1 MAKHGAIRQFLKR
14 LRRIHSNFWLVVLTF
29 ILVTVVTPG
38 IAADRPIPSPIQAI
52 GFSSDD
58 LNHGKVLY
66 DMGRFSEAAGVW
78 RRTAQAY
85 HAQEDTLNQ
94 ALSLSYLSLAYQD
107 LGNWRQAEA
116 AIAHSLNLLQPEDS
130 LSPHGITLLAQALN
144 TQGSLQLAM
153 GQPERALNTWRRAAD
168 TYLKVGDEIGRL
180 GSQINQAQA
189 LQTIGLY
196 RRAQKV
202 LEQVHQALQ
211 TQPNSRIKA
220 SGLRSLGGVLKVVG
234 NLQQS
239 RQVLE
244 ESLAIAQHLSLSAD
258 ISAAQF
264 SLGNTLRALDEPESA
279 LEFYQQAVNT
289 APTQLARLEAQLN
302 QLSLLVETEQWT
314 PAQALIPQ
322 VKTQLNNLA
331 PSRMAVYAR
340 VNLAESLLA
349 SKSRGSEE
357 NLSPVLIPLSELAP
371 LLATAVQQA
380 KDLQD
385 AKAESYALGQLGKL
399 YGQTQQWPYAED
411 LTQQALGLS
420 QAANAKDLTYR
431 WQWQMGRI
439 FKQQAKT
446 PKAIAAYTEATTTLK
461 AIRSDLIAT
470 HPEVQFSFRESV
482 EPVYRELV
490 GLLLKSEA
498 APQQD
503 LKKARSVIEELQ
515 LAELENFFRSACI
528 DARPQQIDQ
537 VDQAAA
543 VIYPIIL
550 ADRLE
555 VVLSLPNQS
564 LRHYRAALPQAEV
577 EATLEKLLQTFNPA
591 FADQERLQLSQ
602 QVYNWLI
609 QPAEAALAE
618 SGVDTLVFV
627 LDGTLRN
634 LPMSALYDGQQYLI
648 EKYSIALTPGLQ
660 LMEPRSLE
668 PSKLQALMLGLTE
681 SRQGFSALP
690 GVAEEINQISSELP
704 AQTFL
709 NDAFTKTN
717 LENQLQKNTFP
728 VLHLATHGQ
737 FSSDLR
743 ETFLL
748 AWDEKITLEEFDHL
762 LKLGERSQT
771 NPIELLVLSACQTAE
786 GDKRAALGLA
796 GLAVRSGARST
807 LATLWSV
814 QDQSTAVL
822 MTEFYQGL
830 LQQSG
835 INKAEGLR
843 QAQLAL
849 LKDPRY
855 QHPFYWS
862 PFVLVGNWL
871 L

>member
-1 MAKHGAIRQFLKR
+1 MAKRRTNQQFLTR
-14 LRRIHSNFWLVVLTF
+14 LRRIHPVVWLAALTF
-29 ILVTVVTPG
+29 FLVTSAAPG
-38 IAADRPIPSPIQAI
+38 IAADRPTPPPIQTIA
-52 GFSSDD
+52 SAADP
-58 LNHGKVLY
+58 LTQGKTLY
-66 DMGRFSEAAGVW
+66 EMGRFSEAVDVW
-78 RRTAQAY
+78 RQAVRSY
-85 HAQEDTLNQ
+85 QTQGDNFNQ

-107 LGNWRQAEA
+107 LGDWRQAES
-116 AIAHSLNLLQPEDS
+116 AIAESLTLLQPEDA
-130 LSPHGITLLAQALN
+130 LSQHGLALLAQALN

-153 GQPERALNTWRRAAD
+153 GQPEAALDTWRRAAD
-168 TYLKVGDEIGRL
+168 IYRQTGDEIGRL

-189 LQTIGLY
+189 LQTLGLY
-196 RRAQKV
+196 HRAQKV
-202 LEQVHQALQ
+202 LEQVNETLHN
-211 TQPNSRIKA
+211 QPNSEIKA
-220 SGLRSLGGVLKVVG
+220 SGLRSLGSVLNVVG

-239 RQVLE
+239 QTVLE
-244 ESLAIAQHLSLSAD
+244 ESLAIAEALNLPAD

-264 SLGNTLRALDEPESA
+264 NLGNTLRASGQPETA
-279 LEFYQQAVNT
+279 LVFYQQAADT
-289 APTQLARLEAQLN
+289 APTQLARMEAQLN
-302 QLSLLVETEQWT
+302 RLSLLVETEQWT
-314 PAQALIPQ
+314 VARTLAPQ
-322 VKTQLNNLA
+322 IKTQLTEMA
-331 PSRMAVYAR
+331 PSRMAIYAR
-340 VNLAESLLA
+340 VNLAESLLKSEA
-349 SKSRGSEE
+349 SHAEKQS
-357 NLSPVLIPLSELAP
+357 SPALVPVSELAP
-371 LLATAVQQA
+371 FLATAVQQA

-385 AKAESYALGQLGKL
+385 AKAESYALGQLGRL
-399 YGQTQQWPYAED
+399 YEQTQQWPYAEE
-411 LTQQALGLS
+411 LTQEAVGLAQS
-420 QAANAKDLTYR
+420 ANAEDLAYR

-439 FKQQAKT
+439 FKQQTKT
-446 PKAIAAYTEATTTLK
+446 ANAIASYTEATNTLK
-461 AIRSDLIAT
+461 TIRGDLIAT

-498 APQQD
+498 EPQQN
-503 LKKARSVIEELQ
+503 LKQARSVIEELQ

-528 DARPQQIDQ
+528 DARPKQIDQ

-550 ADRLE
+550 SDRLE

-564 LRHYRAALPQAEV
+564 LRHYRTVLPKTEV
-577 EATLEKLLQTFNPA
+577 EETLETLLQSFNPA
-591 FADQERLQLSQ
+591 FADQRRLQLSQ

-609 QPAEAALAE
+609 QPAETALAE
-618 SGVDTLVFV
+618 SGVETLVFV
-627 LDGTLRN
+627 LDGALRN

-668 PSKLQALMLGLTE
+668 PSQLQALMLGLTE

-690 GVAEEINQISSELP
+690 GVAEEINQISAELP
-704 AQTFL
+704 TQTFL

-717 LENQLQKNTFP
+717 LEDQLQATDFP

-737 FSSDLR
+737 FSSDLQ

-748 AWDEKITLEEFDHL
+748 AWDDKITLEEFDHL
-762 LKLGERSQT
+762 LKAGDRNQT
-771 NPIELLVLSACQTAE
+771 GPIELLVLSACQTAE

-822 MTEFYQGL
+822 MTEFYQAL
-830 LQQSG
+830 LQKSG

-849 LKDPRY
+849 LNDPRFH
-855 QHPFYWS
+855 HPFYWS

>member
-1 MAKHGAIRQFLKR
+1 MAKRRTIRQFLKR
-14 LRRIHSNFWLVVLTF
+14 MRWIHSNFWLV
-29 ILVTVVTPG
+29 LVTFFLVTTLLPG
-38 IAADRPIPSPIQAI
+38 IAAEHPTTHPSQSIAS
-52 GFSSDD
+52 SSDR
-58 LNHGKVLY
+58 LKQGKTLY
-66 DMGRFSEAAGVW
+66 EMGRFSEAAGVW
-78 RRTAQAY
+78 RQAVKHY
-85 HAQEDTLNQ
+85 QVQGKTLNQ

-107 LGNWRQAEA
+107 LGDWEQAAA
-116 AIAHSLNLLQPEDS
+116 AIAHSLDLLQPEES
-130 LSPHGITLLAQALN
+130 LSQLGITLLAQALN

-153 GQPERALNTWRRAAD
+153 GQPEAALNTWQRAAD
-168 TYLKVGDEIGRL
+168 IYLQASDEVGRL

-202 LEQVHQALQ
+202 LEQVNETLQ
-211 TQPNSRIKA
+211 TQPDSRLKA

-234 NLQQS
+234 NLQTS

-244 ESLAIAQHLSLSAD
+244 ESLAIAQRLNLPAD

-264 SLGNTLRALDEPESA
+264 SLGNTLRALGELETA
-279 LEFYQQAVNT
+279 LAFYQQAADT
-289 APTQLARLEAQLN
+289 APTQIARLEADLN
-302 QLSLLVETEQWT
+302 RLSLLVETEQWA
-314 PAQALIPQ
+314 PAQALVPQ
-322 VKTQLNNLA
+322 IKTQLADVA
-331 PSRMAVYAR
+331 PSRMAVYAQ

-349 SKSRGSEE
+349 SEPSSAEE
-357 NLSPVLIPLSELAP
+357 NSSPVLVPVSELAP

-380 KDLQD
+380 KDLRD
-385 AKAESYALGQLGKL
+385 TKAESYALGQLGKL
-399 YGQTQQWPYAED
+399 YEQTRQWPYAED
-411 LTQQALGLS
+411 LTQQALGLA
-420 QAANAKDLTYR
+420 QAANAKDLAYR

-439 FKQQAKT
+439 FKQRANT
-446 PKAIAAYTEATTTLK
+446 PKAIATYTEATNTLK
-461 AIRSDLIAT
+461 TIRSDLIAT
-470 HPEVQFSFRESV
+470 HPEVQFSYRESV

-490 GLLLKSEA
+490 GLLLKSEVVT
-498 APQQD
+498 QQN
-503 LKKARSVIEELQ
+503 LKQARAVIEELQ

-543 VIYPIIL
+543 IIYPIIL
-550 ADRLE
+550 PDRLE
-555 VVLSLPNQS
+555 VVLSLPNQL
-564 LRHYRAALPQAEV
+564 LRHYSAALTQTQV
-577 EATLEKLLQTFNPA
+577 EDTLEQLLQAFNPA
-591 FADQERLQLSQ
+591 FADQKRLQLSQ
-602 QVYNWLI
+602 EVYNWLI
-609 QPAEAALAE
+609 QPAETVLAA
-618 SGVDTLVFV
+618 SGVETLVFV
-627 LDGTLRN
+627 LDGALRN
-634 LPMSALYDGQQYLI
+634 LPMAALYDGQQYLI

-660 LMEPRSLE
+660 LLEPRSLE
-668 PSKLQALMLGLTE
+668 PSQLQALMLGLTE
-681 SRQGFSALP
+681 SRQGFAALP
-690 GVAEEINQISSELP
+690 GVAAEVNQISSEVP
-704 AQTFL
+704 AQVFL
-709 NDAFTKTN
+709 DDAFTKTN
-717 LENQLQKNTFP
+717 LEDQIQATDFP

-762 LKLGERSQT
+762 LKVGERSQT

-786 GDKRAALGLA
+786 GDNRAALGLA

-822 MTEFYQGL
+822 MTEFYQAL